1 MDNNTYK
8 NNDIKNFFII
18 LAVVLLIVSFIAILI
33 FYSFSGKNENKKKE
47 NDPEEKE
54 EVEQSLVNYS
64 DINNYSFNMTLD
76 FMKDSTV
83 VIEAVGF
90 YDKNTNS
97 EEYSFKYNGATYKIV
112 TFYSTGN
119 VLVYDNNGLVIKRY
133 STEGKYT
140 LNLESIINKI
150 NNKDS
155 YVTNIEDNRYYVKID
170 TNNYLDDIFADV
182 TIENGYIKNIKFD
195 LSNLLSSEGYKNY
208 IVSYDLYDYNK

>member
-33 FYSFSGKNENKKKE
+33 FYSFSSKIADNKKE

-54 EVEQSLVNYS
+54 EVEQVLVNYS

-97 EEYSFKYNGATYKIV
+97 EEYSFKYNGATYKII

-119 VLVYDNNGLVIKRY
+119 VLVYDNNGLAIKRY

-155 YVTNIEDNRYYVKID
+155 YITKIENNHYYVKID

>member
-54 EVEQSLVNYS
+54 EVEQVLVNYS

-97 EEYSFKYNGATYKIV
+97 EEYSFKYNGATYKII

-119 VLVYDNNGLVIKRY
+119 VLVYDNNGLAIKRY